1 VRKNLSRRRLG
12 RAAVAL
18 ALCAYLVVTLFPFYW
33 TVQVALKTTVD
44 AFKVPTDWIFVP
56 TLGNFAELPGSTNFM
71 RFFANSLV
79 VSVITVAVS
88 LLLAVPAAYGFSRGS
103 FARKEAFFNVVLI
116 TRMMPGMAFII
127 PFFLP
132 YRQIGLM
139 DSILGLVVIY
149 MTMNLS
155 LVLWSMRNFFDAVPR
170 ELEEAAFIDGA
181 SVLQA
186 FRQVVLPVSAP
197 GLAATAVLC
206 FIMSWNEFFF
216 ALILTRR
223 EAVTAPVGIM
233 SFMRYEATDFGL
245 IATTAIIIALPV
257 VLFSYV
263 VRRYLVAGIMT
274 GAVK

>member
-1 VRKNLSRRRLG
+1 
-12 RAAVAL
+12 
-18 ALCAYLVVTLFPFYW
+18 
-33 TVQVALKTTVD
+33 
-44 AFKVPTDWIFVP
+44 
-56 TLGNFAELPGSTNFM
+56 
-71 RFFANSLV
+71 
-79 VSVITVAVS
+79 
-88 LLLAVPAAYGFSRGS
+88 
-103 FARKEAFFNVVLI
+103 
-116 TRMMPGMAFII
+116 
-127 PFFLP
+127 
-132 YRQIGLM
+132 
-139 DSILGLVVIY
+139 
-149 MTMNLS
+149 
-155 LVLWSMRNFFDAVPR
+155 MRNFFDAVPR

-186 FRQVVLPVSAP
+186 FRRVVLPVSAP

-245 IATTAIIIALPV
+245 IATAAIIIALPV

>member
-1 VRKNLSRRRLG
+1 MRKNLTRPRLG

-33 TVQVALKTTVD
+33 TVQVALKTTVE
-44 AFKVPTDWIFVP
+44 AFKVPTDWVFVP
-56 TLGNFAELPGSTNFM
+56 TLGNFAELLGSTNFM

-103 FARKEAFFNVVLI
+103 FARKETFFNVVLI

-127 PFFLP
+127 PFFLL
-132 YRQIGLM
+132 YRQVGLM
-139 DSILGLVVIY
+139 DSILGLVIIY

-186 FRQVVLPVSAP
+186 FRRVVLPVSAP

-245 IATTAIIIALPV
+245 IATAAIIIALPV